1 MADFLQPGAFP
12 ALMDPRSMGIL
23 AAAFQGLNASG
34 PSRMPVSMGQVIGQA
49 GMAGLGAYQGAAES
63 QRKAAQTDALIDLE
77 KQKAAM
83 EKLRVDQAMRQASL
97 QEPFMRA
104 LAERFGFGGGATTAQ
119 PPSVAPSPS
128 PAPQM
133 PPAVGMNEQD
143 GLDFTKDVVRG
154 GGTVN
159 NLLIGPQQASAP
171 QQGVQAFVRPPSK
184 GILGMGPQEL
194 AMMKF
199 AGLPDLIEHY
209 KLTEPDIQTGP
220 TGIITN
226 KKTGEFLGTVPFG
239 SPSGDILQ
247 LQNVGGQWRVA
258 PVAGAVQTK
267 QTLSAAGA
275 AGPAQF
281 ETTNLPGPGGSTTPV
296 LKSNLPQILG
306 GQGGTPSGAPA
317 GPNIMSRT
325 QTTSEKAE
333 SEKFGT
339 GLGEA
344 AMTVITNGANSSVAL
359 RDLSQASELVKS
371 FTPDKLSPLKQS
383 LGEWAISMKLMTED
397 EARKTFGDVKDMKSL
412 ASKFD
417 ILAAKMVRQTDSQP
431 AARQLDMIRNAMP
444 NNASVALQDMIDL
457 MRDSNIYN
465 IEKLKAMEAYRAT
478 HNGSVD
484 GFEKEWTTISA
495 NLPLFMAGK
504 RGAMPLPKE
513 PGNAEPRR
521 RRFNPA
527 TGKFE

>member
-1 MADFLQPGAFP
+1 
-12 ALMDPRSMGIL
+12 
-23 AAAFQGLNASG
+23 
-34 PSRMPVSMGQVIGQA
+34 
-49 GMAGLGAYQGAAES
+49 
-63 QRKAAQTDALIDLE
+63 
-77 KQKAAM
+77 
-83 EKLRVDQAMRQASL
+83 
-97 QEPFMRA
+97 
-104 LAERFGFGGGATTAQ
+104 
-119 PPSVAPSPS
+119 
-128 PAPQM
+128 
-133 PPAVGMNEQD
+133 
-143 GLDFTKDVVRG
+143 
-154 GGTVN
+154 
-159 NLLIGPQQASAP
+159 
-171 QQGVQAFVRPPSK
+171 
-184 GILGMGPQEL
+184 
-194 AMMKF
+194 MMKF

-247 LQNVGGQWRVA
+247 LQNIGGQWRVA

-281 ETTNLPGPGGSTTPV
+281 ETVNLPGPGGSTIPV
-296 LKSNLPQILG
+296 LKSDLPNRLG
-306 GQGGTPSGAPA
+306 AQGGAPA
-317 GPNIMSRT
+317 PTAPNVMSRT

-344 AMTVITNGANSSVAL
+344 AMTVINNGAASASAL
-359 RDLSQASELVKS
+359 RELNQAAELAKN
-371 FTPDKLSPLKQS
+371 FEPGKLAPLKQY
-383 LGEWAISMKLMTED
+383 LGEWAISMKLATPE
-397 EARKTFGDVKDMKSL
+397 EAKKLFGDVNDMKTL
-412 ASKFD
+412 MAKFD
-417 ILAAKMVRQTDSQP
+417 IMAAKMVRQTDSQP
-431 AARQLDMIRNAMP
+431 AARQLDMIRAASP
-444 NNASVALQDMIDL
+444 NNASVALQDMIAL
-457 MRDSNIYN
+457 MQDANLYN
-465 IEKLKAMEAYRAT
+465 IEKLKAQEAYRAT

-504 RGAMPLPKE
+504 RGVMPLPKE